1 MNRYKDEEVCFY
13 RPPRLYMGKEVEKV
27 AITVEELY
35 KKESHEEI
43 VLIAGEGGME
53 NVVSWVHVVESIQIS
68 NFLEGQEI
76 AFTTG
81 VGIKS
86 EEELLELVKYT
97 YNRQASAMVLNV
109 GPFIKSIPQV
119 IRDFC
124 NEVNFPL
131 FEVPWEVHMAKIM
144 RDFSMELL
152 EADKFN
158 MVLNSAVKN
167 AIYYPNQEDL
177 YIPSLESYH
186 FLKEW
191 SYCVSVVEICARE
204 DDDGI
209 DEVRKTMTKITDNT
223 ITRKY
228 KNSVVFEL
236 ENDIVIFMANYS
248 PEEVEAAMTEFN
260 NKIVSLLPE
269 KFEYYFGVGECTKNI
284 KCISKSFNKAKNAL
298 KMQRRK
304 NNPNQLSFYGD
315 LGLYKVLLDVQNK
328 DTLEGYYREILEPV
342 VIHDSMNGSEYMEFL
357 RTYFWC
363 KCNVQETAD
372 TLYMHRNSIRYN
384 LNKIEE
390 ILGMDMSDINTK
402 IKIAVALMI
411 KELL

>member
-1 MNRYKDEEVCFY
+1 
-13 RPPRLYMGKEVEKV
+13 
-27 AITVEELY
+27 
-35 KKESHEEI
+35 
-43 VLIAGEGGME
+43 
-53 NVVSWVHVVESIQIS
+53 
-68 NFLEGQEI
+68 
-76 AFTTG
+76 
-81 VGIKS
+81 
-86 EEELLELVKYT
+86 
-97 YNRQASAMVLNV
+97 
-109 GPFIKSIPQV
+109 
-119 IRDFC
+119 
-124 NEVNFPL
+124 
-131 FEVPWEVHMAKIM
+131 
-144 RDFSMELL
+144 
-152 EADKFN
+152 
-158 MVLNSAVKN
+158 
-167 AIYYPNQEDL
+167 
-177 YIPSLESYH
+177 
-186 FLKEW
+186 
-191 SYCVSVVEICARE
+191 
-204 DDDGI
+204 
-209 DEVRKTMTKITDNT
+209 
-223 ITRKY
+223 
-228 KNSVVFEL
+228 
-236 ENDIVIFMANYS
+236 
-248 PEEVEAAMTEFN
+248 MTEFN